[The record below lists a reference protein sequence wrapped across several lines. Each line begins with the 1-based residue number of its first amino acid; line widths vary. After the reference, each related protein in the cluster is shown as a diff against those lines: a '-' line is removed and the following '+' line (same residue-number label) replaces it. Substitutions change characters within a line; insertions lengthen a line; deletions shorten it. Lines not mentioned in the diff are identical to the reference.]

1 MTPLEVT
8 QAFVDRINAHDVAGL
23 AALMAGDHR
32 FVDSLGN
39 AVDGREAM
47 RSGWDGYFRMVP
59 DYQLA
64 AEAWF
69 SDGPAVVMLGTASG
83 GYCPQG
89 AKASVGNWS
98 TPVACRASVRGQS
111 VAFWQ
116 VYADNEPIRQ
126 LMRCVV

>member
-23 AALMAGDHR
+23 AALMTDDHR

-39 AVDGREAM
+39 GVDGREAM
-47 RSGWDGYFRMVP
+47 RGGWDGYFSMVP
-59 DYQLA
+59 DYRLA

-69 SDGPAVVMLGTASG
+69 SAGPVVVMLGLAGG
-83 GYCPQG
+83 GYRPRG

-98 TPVACRASVRGQS
+98 TPVACCATVRGQS
-111 VAFWQ
+111 VALWQ
-116 VYADNEPIRQ
+116 IYADNEPIRQ
-126 LMRCVV
+126 LMRGVV

>member
-1 MTPLEVT
+1 VTPLEVT

-23 AALMAGDHR
+23 AALMTDDHR

-39 AVDGREAM
+39 RVDGREAM
-47 RSGWDGYFRMVP
+47 RAGWGGYFRMVP
-59 DYQLA
+59 YYHLA

-69 SDGPAVVMLGTASG
+69 SDGPVVVMLGTASG
-83 GYCPQG
+83 GCCPQG

-98 TPVACRASVRGQS
+98 TPVACCATVRAQS
-111 VAFWQ
+111 VALWQ

-126 LMRCVV
+126 LMRGVV